1 MFLFNTSKLKENVNK
16 NKTNWTGILAHICT
30 HVCVCIALRQPTNDV
45 WTWTTWIWSDVC
57 ANTTQLRRHEQTN
70 ISHMHTSS
78 HRVCRRRRRLRFVF
92 GLYTSPTCAL
102 VYVCVSDLWGYML
115 APKNAKPCN
124 TYTSVYLRD
133 CPVVAA
139 YWVSVDRRACS
150 SCWKQLV
157 RCNSACWVVVS
168 NWRPGRLLCRA
179 WGMMMVINQK
189 NGWTA
194 VGWAA
199 CYRTQSSQR
208 RTHTHTHRLSNALNS
223 HTARLQKPTETHTK
237 KKQVLNGA
245 HARLGPTRFVL
256 TASLATIP
264 RTVSFRTWV
273 YWVLGVMFW
282 HQHTHKHTGCDSGTL
297 SDFGWHERMHAIT
310 CVTFFWGGQPKRTI
324 QKQTRTHT
332 HKQLIQ
338 KSLLGWRG
346 WEGGD
351 FRIQKYVC
359 VCVCANKW
367 GR

>member
-1 MFLFNTSKLKENVNK
+1 MFLFNTSTLKENVNK

-45 WTWTTWIWSDVC
+45 WTWTTWIRSDVC

-179 WGMMMVINQK
+179 WGMLMVINQK

-208 RTHTHTHRLSNALNS
+208 RTHTHTQVVKRTQFAHCTFAKTNRNTHKKKSIERS
-223 HTARLQKPTETHTK
+223 TRTIGTHTVRSHCFIGYCSTHSFVSYMS
-237 KKQVLNGA
+237 VLGI
-245 HARLGPTRFVL
+245 GGYVL
-256 TASLATIP
+256 TSTHAQTHGLWLRHSLWL
-264 RTVSFRTWV
+264 WV
-273 YWVLGVMFW
+273 
-282 HQHTHKHTGCDSGTL
+282 
-297 SDFGWHERMHAIT
+297 
-310 CVTFFWGGQPKRTI
+310 
-324 QKQTRTHT
+324 TRTHARDYVWNFFLGGASPSAQYKNKRAHT
-332 HKQLIQ
+332 HT
-338 KSLLGWRG
+338 
-346 WEGGD
+346 
-351 FRIQKYVC
+351 
-359 VCVCANKW
+359 NN
-367 GR
+367 